1 MNNKV
6 LAILLLVFLLV
17 SNSCR
22 DKEKIP
28 REEMV
33 SILVDIHL
41 LDGMIQQDRYRQKME
56 IPDTLNVYKHVL
68 DKHGYSQARFDST
81 LNYYSKDP
89 RKFERIY
96 QDVMARL
103 NRMETRAR
111 EQKEELRREEEEAE
125 KPDTSAKSTQEA
137 QSDT

>member
-1 MNNKV
+1 MNHKIIA
-6 LAILLLVFLLV
+6 LILLVFV
-17 SNSCR
+17 MASTSCQ

-41 LDGMIQQDRYRQKME
+41 LDGAIQKDRYRQELE
-56 IPDTLNVYKHVL
+56 IPDTLNVYGYVF
-68 DKHGYSQARFDST
+68 DKHGYSRAQFDST
-81 LNYYSKDP
+81 MNYYSRDP
-89 RKFERIY
+89 RRFERIY

-111 EQKEELRREEEEAE
+111 EKKEALRQEEDST
-125 KPDTSAKSTQEA
+125 KSKNPIDTTKKAN
-137 QSDT
+137 SDT

>member
-1 MNNKV
+1 MNNKI
-6 LAILLLVFLLV
+6 LILLLLAFLIA

-41 LDGMIQQDRYRQKME
+41 LDGMIQEDRYRQRLE
-56 IPDTLNVYKHVL
+56 IPDTLNVYKQVL
-68 DKHGYSQARFDST
+68 DKHGYSRAQFDST

-111 EQKEELRREEEEAE
+111 EQKEELRQEGKDSVKPE
-125 KPDTSAKSTQEA
+125 KPEDLIKKANTDS
-137 QSDT
+137 